1 VKGLRFSV
9 QRSEDIS
16 YALWR
21 GELPRLIDEVYV
33 GEILF
38 GDLLVAGEC
47 GGIAAI
53 LE

>member
-1 VKGLRFSV
+1 MKGLRFSV
-9 QRSEDIS
+9 QRGEDIS
-16 YALWR
+16 YALRR

-38 GDLLVAGEC
+38 RDLLVAGKR
-47 GGIAAI
+47 GGIAAV